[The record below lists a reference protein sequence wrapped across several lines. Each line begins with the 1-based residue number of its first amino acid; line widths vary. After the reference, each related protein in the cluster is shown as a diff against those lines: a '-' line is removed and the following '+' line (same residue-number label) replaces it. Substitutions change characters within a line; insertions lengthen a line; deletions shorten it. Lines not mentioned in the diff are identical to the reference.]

1 MRAAFVVTDLAAA
14 VMGAA
19 VRAAPELKM
28 DLPDWRKTPVIDH
41 DLGTASTC
49 SRASAATSRCWV
61 ASTDLLR
68 ERVRNNL
75 GLRDLRSIAQAHPV

>member
-28 DLPDWRKTPVIDH
+28 DLPDWSKTPVVDH
-41 DLGTASTC
+41 DLGHGIHMLESFGGNVGVLGGEYGVLVDAEWPELMK
-49 SRASAATSRCWV
+49 RC
-61 ASTDLLR
+61 APL
-68 ERVRNNL
+68 
-75 GLRDLRSIAQAHPV
+75 